1 MSFHFRRS
9 LQPTLA
15 AAIPFASAIAFALLL
30 AAAPAAAS
38 HISIDL
44 DDGDQLR
51 IDDGDVI
58 ITDDDDREARV
69 EPNGTLTVEGR
80 RVRLAERD
88 RQALVLYNQSIRRI
102 EDQAIEVGVE
112 GAGLAAHA
120 LTEALVGVATGE
132 PHRAERR
139 VRHHA
144 EDLKDAA
151 RRLCNEVRFVQHLQ
165 DSIAARVDDF
175 APFTVIDL
183 DDDDCQVDD

>member
-1 MSFHFRRS
+1 MSLHRRRS

-15 AAIPFASAIAFALLL
+15 AAIPFAFALLL

-44 DDGDQLR
+44 DDEDQLR
-51 IDDGDVI
+51 VDDGDVV
-58 ITDDDDREARV
+58 ITADDDREARV
-69 EPNGTLTVEGR
+69 EPDGTLTVEGH

-102 EDQAIEVGVE
+102 EDHAIEVGVE
-112 GAGLAAHA
+112 GAGLAVHA
-120 LTEALVGVATGE
+120 LTEAFVGVATGQ

-151 RRLCNEVRFVQHLQ
+151 RRLCDEVRVVEHLQ
-165 DSIAARVDDF
+165 DSIAARVGDF
-175 APFTVIDL
+175 EPFAVIDL
-183 DDDDCQVDD
+183 DDDDCRVDD